1 MSQAEQML
9 NMNPAAFLQPKQ
21 SETTFTPIIK
31 GQSMNQVPKVI
42 NYFIIFEDS
51 ELLSDHKPL
60 DCGLKPVQAPAKKR
74 AIKVE
79 HDHNTAQ
86 H

>member
-9 NMNPAAFLQPKQ
+9 SLNPAVFLQPKQ

-42 NYFIIFEDS
+42 NYFIIFED
-51 ELLSDHKPL
+51 
-60 DCGLKPVQAPAKKR
+60 
-74 AIKVE
+74 
-79 HDHNTAQ
+79 
-86 H
+86 